1 MAWGRGNGN
10 RIVQMLIWFSHKIQ
24 VEIKKIPIIQAS
36 FNART
41 QFIRICLVLNILTI
55 SFIKQSALFKC
66 FIQLY
71 LPQIYEFVLF
81 F

>member
-10 RIVQMLIWFSHKIQ
+10 RIIQMLICFSHKIQ
-24 VEIKKIPIIQAS
+24 VEIKKIPIIQVCKDTIYKDMFS
-36 FNART
+36 FEYFN
-41 QFIRICLVLNILTI
+41 N

-66 FIQLY
+66 FIRLY